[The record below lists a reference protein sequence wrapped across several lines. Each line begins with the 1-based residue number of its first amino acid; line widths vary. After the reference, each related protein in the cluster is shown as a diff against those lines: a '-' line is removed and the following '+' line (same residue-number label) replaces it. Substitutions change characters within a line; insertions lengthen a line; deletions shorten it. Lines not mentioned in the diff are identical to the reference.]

1 MPHRRSAADRR
12 NARVGLA
19 FTSPALLLVGA
30 FALFPLGFG
39 IYISLTNWPLVGPY
53 HFIGLSNYT
62 SLIHNSEF
70 LQSIVFTLKY
80 TAIVTIPIFVLGYAL
95 AVFVRSNRRG
105 TTVFRTLI
113 FLPYIVGLVA
123 ESYMA
128 LVELQPSSGTVNFV
142 LSKLGIAS
150 ATTAWTVRTGLATT
164 AICILVIWFA
174 SGLTMMLLMAGMQS
188 IPTDLYESA
197 RVDGASWWSA
207 ERRITMPLLRRSI
220 ALSLIISVVGSFL
233 AFNQFFIITDGGPG
247 TSTVPVVMSIYQTA
261 FADTDVG
268 LASAMSVVLVIVVG
282 LITFVQFHY
291 LQGDGE

>member
-1 MPHRRSAADRR
+1 
-12 NARVGLA
+12 VGLA

-39 IYISLTNWPLVGPY
+39 VYISLTNWPLVGPY
-53 HFIGLSNYT
+53 HFIGLSNYS
-62 SLIHNSEF
+62 SLIHDSEF
-70 LQSIVFTLKY
+70 LQSILFTLKY
-80 TAIVTIPIFVLGYAL
+80 TAIVTIPIFVVGYAL

-105 TTVFRTLI
+105 TTLFRTLI

-128 LVELQPSSGTVNFV
+128 VVELQPSSGTANFV
-142 LSKLGIAS
+142 LSKLGIVS
-150 ATTAWTVRTGLATT
+150 STTAWTVHTGLATT

-188 IPTDLYESA
+188 IPADLYESA
-197 RVDGASWWSA
+197 RVDGASWLSA

-247 TSTVPVVMSIYQTA
+247 TSTVPVVMSIFQTA

-268 LASAMSVVLVIVVG
+268 LASAMSVVLIIVVG